1 MMGKKSIFQFGE
13 KPIYI
18 ERNDGNV
25 YVGDYI
31 SQTNEAFVDGSF
43 ELHTFVPQITPQIPR
58 EEVEFILNWIEK
70 DADKADPKRV
80 ALLYGSAGVGKSV
93 VMHDVL
99 LKLEQN
105 AEFLVLGL
113 KTDQIEFGD
122 TEDLRKRMHLAKP
135 LVTIIKEM
143 AQKAKRLVVLI
154 DQIDALSLSLSSNR
168 TPLRSIFKLIE
179 QIKSFPHVRVVISC
193 RPYDLEYDPILN
205 DMRIETKW
213 ELKKISTEKVK
224 NILKSH
230 SEDYSFFCCSVLLVV
245 HSAGGIF
252 GKCRIVPVAK
262 LHRIP
267 NHIRKI
273 VVPLH
278 L

>member
-1 MMGKKSIFQFGE
+1 MGKKSIFQFGE

-224 NILKSH
+224 NI
-230 SEDYSFFCCSVLLVV
+230 Y
-245 HSAGGIF
+245 
-252 GKCRIVPVAK
+252 
-262 LHRIP
+262 
-267 NHIRKI
+267 
-273 VVPLH
+273 
-278 L
+278 